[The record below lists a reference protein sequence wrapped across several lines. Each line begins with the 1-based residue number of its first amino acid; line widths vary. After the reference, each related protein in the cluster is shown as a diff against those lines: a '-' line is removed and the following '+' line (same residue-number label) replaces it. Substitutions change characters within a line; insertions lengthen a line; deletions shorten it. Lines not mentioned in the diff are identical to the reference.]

1 MKNDLVLIYPPL
13 NNYYLDDLNK
23 TDANNKKYIEIN
35 LYNKTDKKISY
46 NINCSQEN
54 VFLIEN
60 PTSQINPYEN
70 KTIKIILNN
79 NENIKFKKFEFIFL
93 FHEYNPNSNNKENK
107 VTQKNFIN
115 IYMIEK
121 KEDKNIEK
129 NNSNRYFKF
138 KEELNKINTNI
149 KSLIQKEK
157 NFDKNKKIK
166 LREILFLIIIIFF
179 LGIISGIKL
188 SKTWKKFFGKKIS
201 GKNNIIEITNENE
214 EEFEEVKFM
223 TLDENEELLNIN
235 EQNIEKMNVLQNFN
249 FREEIKKSREI
260 KELETIKNNNSIFS
274 GFICFNLIYI
284 IFFFFFWF

>member
-54 VFLIEN
+54 SFLIEN
-60 PTSQINPYEN
+60 PTSQINPYED
-70 KTIKIILNN
+70 KTIKIILDN

-93 FHEYNPNSNNKENK
+93 FHEFNQNNKDNK
-107 VTQKNFIN
+107 VSQKNFIN

-129 NNSNRYFKF
+129 NYSNRYFKF
-138 KEELNKINTNI
+138 KEELNKINANI
-149 KSLIQKEK
+149 KSLISKEK
-157 NFDKNKKIK
+157 NFDKIKKIK
-166 LREILFLIIIIFF
+166 LREILVLIIIIFF
-179 LGIISGIKL
+179 IGIISGIKL
-188 SKTWKKFFGKKIS
+188 SKIWKKLFSKKIS
-201 GKNNIIEITNENE
+201 GKNNNIIDITNENE

-249 FREEIKKSREI
+249 FRDEIKKSREI
-260 KELETIKNNNSIFS
+260 KALENIKNNNSSFS

-284 IFFFFFWF
+284 IFFFFFCF

>member
-23 TDANNKKYIEIN
+23 TDSNNKKYIEVN

-46 NINCSQEN
+46 NINCSQAN

-60 PTSQINPYEN
+60 PASQINPYEN
-70 KTIKIILNN
+70 GKIKIILIN

-93 FHEYNPNSNNKENK
+93 FHEFNSNPNNKENK
-107 VTQKNFIN
+107 MTQKNFIN

-166 LREILFLIIIIFF
+166 LREILLLIIIIFF
-179 LGIISGIKL
+179 IGIIFGIKL
-188 SKTWKKFFGKKIS
+188 SKTWKKLFGKKINN
-201 GKNNIIEITNENE
+201 KNNIIDIINEKE
-214 EEFEEVKFM
+214 EEFEEIKFM
-223 TLDENEELLNIN
+223 TFDENEELLNIN
-235 EQNIEKMNVLQNFN
+235 EQNIEKMNALQNFN
-249 FREEIKKSREI
+249 FRDEIKKSREI
-260 KELETIKNNNSIFS
+260 KELETIKNNNFSFS

-284 IFFFFFWF
+284 IFFFFFCF